1 MDKLILKLKQRHFF
15 LGIIVWGLPF
25 SIFLGNSM
33 LIFGLL
39 GVLFLIRKEN
49 NLKQKVSR
57 IGVWGFPM
65 LFFVLVLIS
74 AFVGANT
81 HNALVQ
87 VEKHLLLL
95 VISAVFILAAQL
107 SKKEYSEILKG
118 FVYAN
123 LLLCLILMLNATIR
137 YLLHADPK
145 VFFFHEFGSIFDLHP
160 VYISINFAI
169 SALYIQQGYNSVK
182 GVKNRSKLNVLAQLL
197 LVSGLLLCAS
207 KAVLSIFF
215 ILVLTE
221 LVLKLRHKRQ
231 IFGITVLL
239 FTILLGVLNI
249 PQIRERFK
257 EGLVLENLEF
267 STTDNIGEAQRFT
280 PEEKGKFSDLEFRF
294 VIWKIGLYH
303 LKADNRLLLGYGIAD
318 SQAILDYYYMF
329 YGLAPGWYQGYNLH
343 NQYLQYLFTF
353 GILGL
358 LLLMFYLA
366 YSFRW
371 AFLTKNK
378 LQLYFL
384 IMVSWV
390 FVFECL
396 LSRNKGLVIVF
407 IMNGI
412 FMLKN
417 KTE

>member
-1 MDKLILKLKQRHFF
+1 
-15 LGIIVWGLPF
+15 
-25 SIFLGNSM
+25 
-33 LIFGLL
+33 
-39 GVLFLIRKEN
+39 
-49 NLKQKVSR
+49 
-57 IGVWGFPM
+57 
-65 LFFVLVLIS
+65 
-74 AFVGANT
+74 
-81 HNALVQ
+81 
-87 VEKHLLLL
+87 
-95 VISAVFILAAQL
+95 
-107 SKKEYSEILKG
+107 
-118 FVYAN
+118 
-123 LLLCLILMLNATIR
+123 
-137 YLLHADPK
+137 
-145 VFFFHEFGSIFDLHP
+145 
-160 VYISINFAI
+160 
-169 SALYIQQGYNSVK
+169 
-182 GVKNRSKLNVLAQLL
+182 
-197 LVSGLLLCAS
+197 
-207 KAVLSIFF
+207 
-215 ILVLTE
+215 
-221 LVLKLRHKRQ
+221 
-231 IFGITVLL
+231 
-239 FTILLGVLNI
+239 
-249 PQIRERFK
+249 
-257 EGLVLENLEF
+257 
-267 STTDNIGEAQRFT
+267 
-280 PEEKGKFSDLEFRF
+280 
-294 VIWKIGLYH
+294 